1 MQNAHI
7 VHHKLVKIGG
17 FFFFFVLALL
27 LMREG
32 FHLLDSM
39 KHVDGAGIG
48 VYFLFF
54 EINDRVLTSDIQFYA
69 IGFFVAGFAAII
81 APFVLFHHKVLK
93 YIISVWS

>member
-1 MQNAHI
+1 MQNANI

-17 FFFFFVLALL
+17 FLFFFVLAFL
-27 LMREG
+27 LMRVG

-39 KHVDGAGIG
+39 KHVDGAGTG

>member
-1 MQNAHI
+1 
-7 VHHKLVKIGG
+7 
-17 FFFFFVLALL
+17 
-27 LMREG
+27 MREG

-54 EINDRVLTSDIQFYA
+54 EINDRVLASDILFYA
-69 IGFFVAGFAAII
+69 VSFFVASFAAII
-81 APFVLFHHKVLK
+81 APFVLSHHKVLK